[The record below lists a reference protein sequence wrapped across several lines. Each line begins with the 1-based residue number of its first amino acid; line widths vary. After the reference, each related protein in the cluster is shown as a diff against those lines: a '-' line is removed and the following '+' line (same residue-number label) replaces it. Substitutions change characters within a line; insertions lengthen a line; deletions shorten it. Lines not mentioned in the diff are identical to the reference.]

1 METRVKGTMI
11 LKRGGCFFKVITV
24 RGTGNKYVFEGVNL
38 DSRQR
43 NVFTYEM
50 LGLLEAVDAAASRM
64 RSPKDIL
71 LLDLDNQGKWKI
83 LTQDE
88 VDRISRSQS
97 KSVF

>member
-1 METRVKGTMI
+1 MI
-11 LKRGGCFFKVITV
+11 LKRGGCFFKVIIV
-24 RGTGNKYVFEGVNL
+24 RGAGNKYVFECVNL

-43 NVFTYEM
+43 KVFTHEM

-83 LTQDE
+83 LTKDE
-88 VDRISRSQS
+88 VNRISRSQS
-97 KSVF
+97 KSGF